1 VSNQKIRLRP
11 QESIGPKVRVVG
23 QRWAPHEDGYHSV
36 LTSTW
41 WQFFLFV
48 GLAFLGLNAV
58 FALVYVSVPGAIG
71 NARAGSFEDAFA
83 FSVETMA
90 TIGYGTMTPQ
100 TRFGHAIVTLE
111 ALTSILSIALV
122 TGATFAKFA
131 RPTARVIFTDKF
143 VMGTRDG
150 VPHVMFRMA
159 NYRHNNVVEA
169 QLRVM
174 LLVEEKTREG
184 ETMRRPNELTLV
196 RDRTA
201 LFSLS
206 WTAMH
211 KVDESSP
218 FYGEGALD
226 KLRSQR
232 AELVLSLT
240 GLDVS
245 FGQNIHARHFY
256 TLDDLVKNARF
267 KDILQVL
274 PDGTRELDYAHFHE
288 VVAIDTTT
296 ST

>member
-1 VSNQKIRLRP
+1 
-11 QESIGPKVRVVG
+11 
-23 QRWAPHEDGYHSV
+23 
-36 LTSTW
+36 
-41 WQFFLFV
+41 
-48 GLAFLGLNAV
+48 
-58 FALVYVSVPGAIG
+58 
-71 NARAGSFEDAFA
+71 
-83 FSVETMA
+83 
-90 TIGYGTMTPQ
+90 
-100 TRFGHAIVTLE
+100 
-111 ALTSILSIALV
+111 
-122 TGATFAKFA
+122 
-131 RPTARVIFTDKF
+131 
-143 VMGTRDG
+143 
-150 VPHVMFRMA
+150 MA

>member
-11 QESIGPKVRVVG
+11 QESVGPKVRVVG